1 MHAPQGDGAND
12 PDLATTKK
20 NGNAPTTVPGSET
33 SDLNQTPIAREIT
46 TNATKP
52 ASIHTPRSTSAKTV
66 LPRNPLHNPV
76 TASAQWAAVRRN
88 QNAAKGMKR

>member
-12 PDLATTKK
+12 LGLATTMK
-20 NGNAPTTVPGSET
+20 NGHAPTTAPGSDI
-33 SDLNQTPIAREIT
+33 SDLNQTSTARVIT

-88 QNAAKGMKR
+88 QNAAKSMKR